1 MLSLSKKLACLTL
14 LALSG
19 QLSWGFSLLG
29 PNNEAYQ
36 VPEIG
41 YNPLPRDPLL
51 TGPKNLGEEYRRN
64 MPVLYYAYSANFLDY
79 FGSNGVA
86 AIDSAVAIL
95 NGITNTSRFSPDL
108 SEFPTQVTR
117 ENYVAQTLAI
127 LDLKSYALHLL
138 VEQMGLAEPERY
150 TWTLHDRNH
159 VGTPPCPAGMQY
171 LVVKRNFDPVPSPLG
186 QYQPSSYVNGTLYT
200 YFIQEVCASPPG
212 PPLAEAIESPVDPLD
227 FSFTAV
233 AGFGGLLANLND
245 SFVGVGRFYTGL
257 TRDDVG
263 GLRYLLNTNNVNFES
278 TGPNTLAEVTNPVPQ
293 LLFTSNLTL
302 FASQALTNDAPTLQG
317 LYPNLTIINSS
328 NYFVNVLVT
337 NITPYF
343 TNFPWAPAGSVTLAF
358 ATNLVQTIQP
368 RYVHTFGNVLVLE
381 QVNGRLTLV
390 PLTQIPPATNSTI
403 ITIQRDTIGTS
414 ASPFGPA
421 GSFITTTNT
430 TFTTFMTNAVVGN
443 YVILPT
449 NICAVDI
456 LYQQLSYVTTATNFL
471 GSVTNSQVT
480 GNTNVGVTTPLVI
493 SFSQITYSTN
503 LAFVSLQAN
512 CVASGAALFQG
523 IDRIRFVRRDFDSL
537 LGRFFAPATNNYV
550 LNSITNS
557 TLVPQPIQRTVT
569 FPDLLFS
576 ATDQANNPDSVP
588 AASVY
593 GRQMNFNTAFA
604 NPGLAGPGTIE
615 PTNVPIAF
623 DKVGPIFADFS
634 PNAYFV
640 NNAEA
645 DQAFLTVVY
654 GSFDG
659 TTNAPIVYPNGTSID
674 NLANQILIGISP
686 GRLPDGQVGVPYG
699 GASATFTATGGQ
711 TPYTWS
717 LAGGSP
723 DLPPGLSLLPGGA
736 IVGTPTQD
744 GTFDFTI
751 SLTDG
756 GGRTVDRSY
765 SITIIP

>member
-1 MLSLSKKLACLTL
+1 MSLSKKLACLAV

-29 PNNEAYQ
+29 PNNETYQ

-51 TGPKNLGEEYRRN
+51 IAPKNLGEEYRRN
-64 MPVLYYAYSANFLDY
+64 MPVLYYAYDANFLDY

-95 NGITNTSRFSPDL
+95 NGITNVSKFSPDL

-117 ENYVAQTLAI
+117 ENYVAQTLSI

-171 LVVKRNFDPVPSPLG
+171 LVIKRNFDPVPTPLN
-186 QYQPSSYVNGTLYT
+186 QFEPSSYVNGTLYT
-200 YFIQEVCASPPG
+200 YFILEVCLSPPA
-212 PPLAEAIESPVDPLD
+212 PPFAEALESAVDPLD

-233 AGFGGLLANLND
+233 AGFGGVIASLNN
-245 SFVGVGRFYTGL
+245 SFATVGRFYTGL

-302 FASQALTNDAPTLQG
+302 FAAQALTNNAATLQT

-337 NITPYF
+337 NVTPFF

-358 ATNLVQTIQP
+358 ATNVVPTIQT
-368 RYVHTFGNVLVLE
+368 RFVHTFGNVLVLSYSAG
-381 QVNGRLTLV
+381 QPTLV
-390 PLTQIPPATNSTI
+390 PLSQIPLATNRAT
-403 ITIQRDTIGTS
+403 ITIQRDTVGTT

-421 GSFITTTNT
+421 GSFIITTNS
-430 TFTTFMTNAVVGN
+430 TFTTFPTNAVTGDFF
-443 YVILPT
+443 ILPT
-449 NICAVDI
+449 NICGI
-456 LYQQLSYVTTATNFL
+456 EIISSLLTNVTTSTNFL
-471 GSVTNSQVT
+471 GSVTNFQAT
-480 GNTNVGVTTPLVI
+480 VGVTNANTPLVMN
-493 SFSQITYSTN
+493 FSQINYFTN
-503 LAFVSLQAN
+503 HVFVTLQAN

-537 LGRFFAPATNNYV
+537 LGRFFAPITNNYV

-557 TLVPQPIQRTVT
+557 TLIPQPIQRTVS

-588 AASVY
+588 GASVY
-593 GRQMNFNTAFA
+593 GRLINFNTAFA
-604 NPGLAGPGTIE
+604 NVGLAGPGTIE
-615 PTNVPIAF
+615 PTNAPIAF
-623 DKVGPIFADFS
+623 DKVGPIFANFS

-640 NNAEA
+640 DTAEA
-645 DQAFLTVVY
+645 SQTFLDVVY

-686 GRLPDGQVGVPYG
+686 GRLPDGKLGASYG
-699 GASATFTATGGQ
+699 GGTVTFTATGGQ
-711 TPYTWS
+711 TPYVWTV
-717 LAGGSP
+717 AANSP
-723 DLPPGLSLLPGGA
+723 GLPPGLFLLPNGTLE
-736 IVGTPTQD
+736 GTPTQE

-756 GGRTVDRSY
+756 GGRTVDRAY
-765 SITIIP
+765 SITITP